1 MTENREASGIRVM
14 LADDHVV
21 VRAGFR
27 RLVEAMP
34 GMEVVAEA
42 ETGEDAV
49 SLYLKEKPDLVLMD
63 LSMPGIGGLEA
74 LRRIRTKDPGARV
87 IIISVHDDISY
98 VKRVLNAGAQ
108 GYLSKRAGPEALVD
122 TVQKVLRGE
131 RNVEPSLANRLLFER
146 AKDGNAVTLLTD
158 REFEVFRMLSEGL
171 SVNRISVKLF
181 LSPKTI
187 ETYRTRLFQK
197 LGISNIAE
205 LTRLAIR
212 QGLIEP

>member
-1 MTENREASGIRVM
+1 M